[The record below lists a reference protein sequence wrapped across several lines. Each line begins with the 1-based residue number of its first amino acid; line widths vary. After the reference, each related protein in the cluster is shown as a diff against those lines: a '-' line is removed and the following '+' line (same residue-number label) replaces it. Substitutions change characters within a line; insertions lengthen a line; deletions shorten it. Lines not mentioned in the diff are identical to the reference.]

1 VRLGK
6 GYGLDGVGAGFLD
19 VEGCGLEDWDAELV
33 AWEGVSAATMYRLI
47 WHSSWSCI
55 VLKAGRVDILN
66 ARFTV
71 FCCITGCHFTSIGFF
86 GCFRRMLVLND
97 SSLGSPFLYKSG
109 FSALCNRWLRSGFH
123 VDGRSTF
130 AGSMG
135 SAGSKDTVSV
145 LANRLH
151 CTDRMARR
159 WAEARVHGMA
169 ADIGVW
175 GCGCRDGMVNA
186 KMFEARLVS
195 IVPAAATVHTT

>member
-1 VRLGK
+1 MR
-6 GYGLDGVGAGFLD
+6 
-19 VEGCGLEDWDAELV
+19 VESYRDCG
-33 AWEGVSAATMYRLI
+33 G
-47 WHSSWSCI
+47 
-55 VLKAGRVDILN
+55 LKAGRVDILN

-71 FCCITGCHFTSIGFF
+71 FCSITGCHLASIGFF
-86 GCFRRMLVLND
+86 GCFRRMLVLNP
-97 SSLGSPFLYKSG
+97 SIIGSPFLYKPG
-109 FSALCNRWLRSGFH
+109 LSALCNRWLRSGFH

-135 SAGSKDTVSV
+135 SAGSRATVSV

-175 GCGCRDGMVNA
+175 GCGCCDGMMELQNVRSPLSQHRPGSRKLSHYMA
-186 KMFEARLVS
+186 S
-195 IVPAAATVHTT
+195 HTSLSLKFPWLFDDCTYFSHSYVAGPSRQLPQPLWT